1 MCPARCALERTQQ
14 RRPIQ
19 ARAATSKNL
28 FAAYARI
35 RKPIFGEDSIQQT
48 SHQTLS
54 DPKTS
59 VVHGLPSP
67 AAPLF
72 GRTLELAAISDL
84 LRRADV
90 RLLSLTGPGGVGK
103 SRLSLRVALEVCDDF
118 DGVNFVPLAAV
129 HDPELVAG
137 TVARALEVQEL
148 AGGGVLDGL
157 KNLLHEGS
165 RLLVLDNFEQVSDAA
180 LLVAELLE
188 ACPRLKVF
196 LTSRVPLHLEGEHRY
211 AVLPLPLPEP
221 ETDLTNLAQ
230 NEAVALFVNRAQA
243 VRPDFRL
250 EATNAN
256 AVLGILKKLDGL
268 PLALELAAARIQLL
282 PPEALLER
290 LNAPLRWLTG
300 GAINKPEHQRTL
312 RATLEWSVNL
322 LEPRAHGLLARL
334 GVFVGGFSPEA
345 AEAIC
350 EDCGAGETLDVLTN
364 LCENSLLQNAPLT
377 HQGRLLMLETIRQH
391 ALEMLESSGQLRT
404 TQQRH
409 AQFFLALAER
419 AEPELTGPDQSHW
432 LETLEREHDNL
443 RAALTFALEH
453 DPELGLR
460 LASTLWRFWYT
471 RGHISEGRR
480 WLEAMLQDGSNNAQ
494 AVKALGGLGSLAMAQ
509 GDHASALPALE
520 QGLALAHSLEDT
532 PGAAHIVNVIGVIR
546 NRQNDL
552 ERARDAF
559 GQSLG
564 LRRKLGDD
572 WGVANA
578 LSNLGCTLQT
588 LNDLERAES
597 CFLESLELRRK
608 LNDIGGIAVVHNNLG
623 DLNFVRH
630 EYAISR
636 THFEHSAAF
645 ARTIGDTRSL
655 TIALM
660 NLGQAIYELGD
671 QRNNLPLYLESLAL
685 ARKIGDPENIGNCLD
700 TLAETAIEY
709 GNSRLGLEFYGAA
722 NAVLETHDL
731 PRQPNYQAGLERHQ
745 ARVRE
750 QLEPSLV
757 QAHLLAGRGA
767 SIDALLERFGQI
779 EPIESNGPSER
790 PVTVKPST
798 TLRPE
803 NLTQRELEV
812 LQLVTHGLSD
822 KLVAKQLGISPF
834 TVGRHL
840 STIYGKLE
848 VRSRAQATRWALEHL
863 QDSRDAPHLQ
873 TH

>member
-1 MCPARCALERTQQ
+1 
-14 RRPIQ
+14 
-19 ARAATSKNL
+19 
-28 FAAYARI
+28 
-35 RKPIFGEDSIQQT
+35 
-48 SHQTLS
+48 
-54 DPKTS
+54 

-90 RLLSLTGPGGVGK
+90 RLLTLTGPGGVGK

-129 HDPELVAG
+129 SDPGLVAG

-148 AGGGVLDGL
+148 AGCGVLDGL
-157 KNLLHEGS
+157 KSLLRDGS
-165 RLLVLDNFEQVSDAA
+165 RLLVLDNFEQVTDAA
-180 LLVAELLE
+180 LLIAELLE

-211 AVLPLPLPEP
+211 AVSPLSLPDP
-221 ETDLTNLAQ
+221 TQDLTGLAQ

-250 EATNAN
+250 EADNTN

-391 ALEMLESSGQLRT
+391 ALEMLETCGQLRAT
-404 TQQRH
+404 RQRH

-419 AEPELTGPDQSHW
+419 AEPELTGPDQSRW

-443 RAALTFALEH
+443 RAALTFAFEH

-460 LASTLWRFWYT
+460 LAGTLWRFWYT
-471 RGHISEGRR
+471 RGHFSEGRR
-480 WLEAMLQDGSNNAQ
+480 WLEAGLERDSTNAQTSAQ

-532 PGAAHIVNVIGVIR
+532 PGAAHIVNVIGVIY

-559 GQSLG
+559 GQSLE
-564 LRRKLGDD
+564 LRRKLSDD

-588 LNDLERAES
+588 LNDLERAEA

-608 LNDIGGIAVVHNNLG
+608 LNDIGGMAVVHNNLG

-630 EYAISR
+630 DYALSR

-645 ARTIGDTRSL
+645 ARTVGDTRSL

-700 TLAETAIEY
+700 TLAETAIEF
-709 GNSRLGLEFYGAA
+709 GDSRLGLEFYGAA
-722 NAVLETHDL
+722 NALLEAHDL
-731 PRQPNYQAGLERHQ
+731 PRQPNYQAGLERYQ

-779 EPIESNGPSER
+779 EPNEPSA
-790 PVTVKPST
+790 PIVTIKPST
-798 TLRPE
+798 TLRTE

-822 KLVAKQLGISPF
+822 KLVAKQLGISPS

-848 VRSRAQATRWALEHL
+848 VRSRAQATRWALEHM
-863 QDSRDAPHLQ
+863 RDASALQ
-873 TH
+873 AT

>member
-1 MCPARCALERTQQ
+1 
-14 RRPIQ
+14 
-19 ARAATSKNL
+19 
-28 FAAYARI
+28 
-35 RKPIFGEDSIQQT
+35 
-48 SHQTLS
+48 
-54 DPKTS
+54 
-59 VVHGLPSP
+59 
-67 AAPLF
+67 
-72 GRTLELAAISDL
+72 
-84 LRRADV
+84 
-90 RLLSLTGPGGVGK
+90 
-103 SRLSLRVALEVCDDF
+103 VALEVCDDF

-129 HDPELVAG
+129 SDPGLVAG

-148 AGGGVLDGL
+148 AGRGVLDGL
-157 KNLLHEGS
+157 KSLLREGS
-165 RLLVLDNFEQVSDAA
+165 RLLVLDNFEQVTDAA
-180 LLVAELLE
+180 LLITELLE

-211 AVLPLPLPEP
+211 AVLPLPLPDS
-221 ETDLTNLAQ
+221 TQDLTELAQ

-243 VRPDFRL
+243 VRSDFRL
-250 EATNAN
+250 EAGNIN

-345 AEAIC
+345 AEAVC
-350 EDCGAGETLDVLTN
+350 EDCGTETLDVLTM
-364 LCENSLLQNAPLT
+364 LCENSLLQNVPLT

-391 ALEMLESSGQLRT
+391 ALEMLETSGQLRAT
-404 TQQRH
+404 RQRH
-409 AQFFLALAER
+409 AQFFLVLAER
-419 AEPELTGPDQSHW
+419 AEPELTGPDQSRW

-453 DPELGLR
+453 DTELGLR
-460 LASTLWRFWYT
+460 LTGALWRFWYT
-471 RGHISEGRR
+471 RGHFSEGRR
-480 WLEAMLQDGSNNAQ
+480 WLESGLERDPTNAQTSAQ

-532 PGAAHIVNVIGVIR
+532 PGAAHIVNVIGVIH

-552 ERARDAF
+552 ENARDAF
-559 GQSLG
+559 GQSLE
-564 LRRKLGDD
+564 LRRKLNDD

-588 LNDLERAES
+588 LNDLERAEA
-597 CFLESLELRRK
+597 CFQESLELRRK
-608 LNDIGGIAVVHNNLG
+608 LGDIGGMAVVHNNLG

-630 EYAISR
+630 NYALSR

-645 ARTIGDTRSL
+645 ARTVGDTRSL

-671 QRNNLPLYLESLAL
+671 QRNNLPLYLESLTL

-700 TLAETAIEY
+700 TLAETAIEF
-709 GNSRLGLEFYGAA
+709 GDPRLGLELYGAA
-722 NAVLETHDL
+722 NAVLEAHDL
-731 PRQPNYQAGLERHQ
+731 PRQPNYQAGLERYQ

-750 QLEPSLV
+750 QLEPSIV

-779 EPIESNGPSER
+779 EQAEPRAPIMA
-790 PVTVKPST
+790 TKPST
-798 TLRPE
+798 MLKPE

-848 VRSRAQATRWALEHL
+848 VRSRAQATRWALEHIP
-863 QDSRDAPHLQ
+863 DTTPSFAH
-873 TH
+873 